1 MYSLLWQYWINCI
14 NENAGRKL
22 RHMGKMLK
30 NHSFQ
35 INNLKADA
43 SNCTLI
49 QRKSNCSWD
58 LSEVIFG

>member
-1 MYSLLWQYWINCI
+1 MYSLFWQYRVNCI

-30 NHSFQ
+30 NHSFW

-43 SNCTLI
+43 SYCTLI
-49 QRKSNCSWD
+49 QWKCKCSWD